1 MVDPSAQPLV
11 EHRRD
16 GSVEVLIVHSVEVF
30 KTDVVDE
37 IGRELKHL
45 VETSDATQFV
55 LDLESIKFLSSTAL
69 GIFISLQRRVVQKK
83 AELKLAGVRE
93 GIRELFALTRL
104 DTVFPIYRDV
114 ASAIEAFGNR

>member
-1 MVDPSAQPLV
+1 MAAQLRAAAVAPH
-11 EHRRD
+11 E
-16 GSVEVLIVHSVEVF
+16 GA
-30 KTDVVDE
+30 
-37 IGRELKHL
+37 GRGLKH
-45 VETSDATQFV
+45 
-55 LDLESIKFLSSTAL
+55 
-69 GIFISLQRRVVQKK
+69 LQRRVVQKK